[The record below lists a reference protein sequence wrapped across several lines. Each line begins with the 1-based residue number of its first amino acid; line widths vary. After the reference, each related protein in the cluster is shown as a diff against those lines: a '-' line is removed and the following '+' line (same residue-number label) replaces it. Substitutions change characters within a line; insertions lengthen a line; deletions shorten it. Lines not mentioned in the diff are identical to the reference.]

1 MRIRI
6 YSE

>member
-6 YSE
+6 